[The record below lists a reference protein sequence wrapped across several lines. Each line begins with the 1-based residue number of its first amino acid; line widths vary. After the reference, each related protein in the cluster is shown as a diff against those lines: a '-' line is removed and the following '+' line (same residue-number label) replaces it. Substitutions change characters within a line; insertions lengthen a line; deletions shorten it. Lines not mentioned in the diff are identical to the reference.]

1 MTTTSATNGQTSTVP
16 INGQPTTLLETV
28 QHEARAYRAWETPI
42 GDFLAEQLERV
53 AQLIAW
59 TRATSPDEYRDR
71 LEIWDRQIA
80 DDHHQR
86 GFAEGYEAA
95 RKEPG
100 LSLEDRR

>member
-1 MTTTSATNGQTSTVP
+1 MKTTHPDGHVRSVP
-16 INGQPTTLLETV
+16 ANGQPTTLPEV
-28 QHEARAYRAWETPI
+28 VEHEARAYRAWRTPE

-59 TRATSPDEYRDR
+59 TRAASPDEYRDR

-80 DDHHQR
+80 DDHHRR

-95 RKEPG
+95 RKELG
-100 LSLEDRR
+100 LSLDDRR

>member
-1 MTTTSATNGQTSTVP
+1 MKSISTTNPHVP
-16 INGQPTTLLETV
+16 IVPSNGQPTTLLETV
-28 QHEARAYRAWETPI
+28 QHEARAYRAWETST

-59 TRATSPDEYRDR
+59 TRAASPDEYRDR

-80 DDHHQR
+80 DDHHRR
-86 GFAEGYEAA
+86 GYADGYEAA
-95 RKEPG
+95 RNELG